1 MTNKEFFIKTLS
13 DEMQIT
19 AGAVNALPEDMDKL
33 SYRPDPKSRS
43 AIEIVG
49 HMLPHVEGMK
59 DAVKTFVIKEDGIEF
74 TSREEA
80 VEYLSKNTAELVENL
95 KTVDDK
101 TWDEKVVPFEYMGS
115 NLFEAPMYEMYWMF
129 LLDIIHHR
137 GQLSS
142 YYRSMGVRN
151 PQIYGPTADDVQSA

>member
-1 MTNKEFFIKTLS
+1 MTNKEFFLKTFS

-19 AGAVNALPEDMDKL
+19 SGAVKALPEDMDKL
-33 SYRPDPKSRS
+33 GYRPDPKSRS
-43 AIEIVG
+43 AIEIIG

-59 DAVKTFVIKEDGIEF
+59 DAAKTFVINEDGKEF
-74 TSREEA
+74 KSREEA

-95 KTVDDK
+95 KTIDDK
-101 TWDEKVVPFEYMGS
+101 TWDEKVIPFVYMGS
-115 NLFEAPMYEMYWMF
+115 KLFEAPMYNMYWMF
-129 LLDIIHHR
+129 LFDIIHHR

-151 PQIYGPTADDVQSA
+151 PQIYGPTADDEHPV